1 SDTIPLIVRP
11 SPLIAVQPAADV
23 RKCKSEKNVSFN
35 VTAQGNNLIYQWQE
49 KIGGNWQNIEPS
61 DNNEGVAASV
71 FTYKDISSMTGPV
84 HLRCMVSIANDG
96 CPPLPSGESTLSIMD
111 PCPSLNE

>member
-1 SDTIPLIVRP
+1 MRERSHSPHRP
-11 SPLIAVQPAADV
+11 SVASHRRTAG
-23 RKCKSEKNVSFN
+23 RRREKDVSFN

-96 CPPLPSGESTLSIMD
+96 CPPLPSGESTLSIM
-111 PCPSLNE
+111 